1 MGMCTRV
8 KSASL
13 CNFHPKNFSPP
24 PAKFR
29 RGFERG
35 GGRETRGSRKEG
47 IDLHPVNE
55 AVDDPMA
62 IKTRGKTD
70 STSGYVFSDG
80 PILNSDSGLY
90 GQGKTSYDCTGAN
103 GVLGESLGERIV
115 SNEGKMFRRFSA
127 NGTGGRKNRGFLLSF
142 EFFVHFFHRKIGKA
156 RLFANAIIS

>member
-29 RGFERG
+29 RGFERGGG

-115 SNEGKMFRRFSA
+115 SNEGKMISSIFRERNGGKKKSWVSSLFRIFRPFFS
-127 NGTGGRKNRGFLLSF
+127 S
-142 EFFVHFFHRKIGKA
+142 
-156 RLFANAIIS
+156 

>member
-29 RGFERG
+29 RGFEG
-35 GGRETRGSRKEG
+35 EKEEERETRGSRKEG

-103 GVLGESLGERIV
+103 GVLGDRWESEFRFERRKDDFVDFPRTERGEEKIV
-115 SNEGKMFRRFSA
+115 GFFSLSNFSSIFFIVKSGRRDY
-127 NGTGGRKNRGFLLSF
+127 L
-142 EFFVHFFHRKIGKA
+142 
-156 RLFANAIIS
+156 

>member
-29 RGFERG
+29 RGFEG
-35 GGRETRGSRKEG
+35 EEEEEETRGSRKEG

-80 PILNSDSGLY
+80 PILKAPAFMAEVKRVTTVRERTAYWENRW
-90 GQGKTSYDCTGAN
+90 
-103 GVLGESLGERIV
+103 ESELFRTKER
-115 SNEGKMFRRFSA
+115 
-127 NGTGGRKNRGFLLSF
+127 
-142 EFFVHFFHRKIGKA
+142 
-156 RLFANAIIS
+156 